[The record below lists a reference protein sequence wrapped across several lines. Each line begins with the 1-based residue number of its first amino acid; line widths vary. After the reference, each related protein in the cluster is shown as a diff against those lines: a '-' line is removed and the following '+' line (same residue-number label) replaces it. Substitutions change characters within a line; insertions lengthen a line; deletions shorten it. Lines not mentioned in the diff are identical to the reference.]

1 MTEIPIDILF
11 DDAAEILLPRQ
22 CGKGARRAAACVCC
36 GLAGQAMDDDGCGIC
51 DACLDAPLQATG
63 NPDGLDFP
71 DAFPHLSVTARHR

>member
-36 GLAGQAMDDDGCGIC
+36 GLAGQANGCNAAVF
-51 DACLDAPLQATG
+51 DAYTLA
-63 NPDGLDFP
+63 DGL
-71 DAFPHLSVTARHR
+71 ARVVIGQYRTVIEAKQLVDLR